1 MLTLLKHE
9 VNNQDFIFEAIRWWP
24 VINLVTVIHGYSYL
38 VLLEFVVVF
47 KKLRRFQG
55 TQVNLS
61 VLLEKP
67 GIKYGGT
74 LNTESLEPSCRI
86 SPKT

>member
-1 MLTLLKHE
+1 MTLLKHE
-9 VNNQDFIFEAIRWWP
+9 VNNQDFIFEVIRWWP

-55 TQVNLS
+55 TQANLS

-67 GIKYGGT
+67 GITYGGT